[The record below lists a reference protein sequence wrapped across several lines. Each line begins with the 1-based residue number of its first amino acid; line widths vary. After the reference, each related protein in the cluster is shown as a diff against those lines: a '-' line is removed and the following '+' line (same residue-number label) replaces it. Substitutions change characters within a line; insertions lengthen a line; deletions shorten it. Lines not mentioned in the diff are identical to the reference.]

1 MSHRL
6 FIHQGNQM
14 TFMPWN
20 QAYSVGLEN
29 VDEQHRWLFDATNRL
44 HNEVSKTVRSR
55 LVIGDILEG
64 LMDYTMNHFIME
76 EELFQR
82 YSYPDAQAHKALHDK
97 FTATIM
103 GMVTNFENGAN
114 IENEMLEM
122 LKHWLVQHIMQ
133 TDTAYIPFFRE
144 QGVLNFSGHS
154 V

>member
-1 MSHRL
+1 
-6 FIHQGNQM
+6 M
-14 TFMPWN
+14 TFMSWN
-20 QAYSVGLEN
+20 EAYSVGLDD

-44 HNEVSKTVRSR
+44 HDEVSKAVRSR
-55 LVIGDILEG
+55 AVIGGILEG
-64 LMDYTMNHFIME
+64 LMDYTVNHFIME

-97 FTATIM
+97 FTAAIM

-133 TDTAYIPFFRE
+133 TDTAYVPFFQE
-144 QGVLNFSGHS
+144 QGVLHFTGHS
-154 V
+154 ARLD

>member
-1 MSHRL
+1 
-6 FIHQGNQM
+6 M

-133 TDTAYIPFFRE
+133 TDTAYIPFFQE